1 MVMQDN
7 ASIHKGN
14 MT

>member
-1 MVMQDN
+1 MQDN
-7 ASIHKGN
+7 ALIHKGN